1 MVTKYGI
8 LHALVNVVVVEIL
21 EELKLVEADY
31 LGFELG
37 LGLGLGLEL
46 VVAELFLE
54 PAVALVL
61 Q

>member
-37 LGLGLGLEL
+37 LGLELEL